1 MKTLVIHPKD
11 ESTTFLTDIYKD
23 IPNKKV
29 ITSGDYQEVIH
40 EIDRHDRIIML
51 GHGSPFGLLGV
62 QQFKNKFLI
71 VDYNTAK
78 HLKDK
83 ECVFIWCNADQF
95 VKRYNLKG
103 FYSGMF
109 ISEVEEGVFCGL
121 PKTTEEEVVTSNTT
135 FSKIVGKI
143 INNNVD
149 KIYEVVKTEY
159 GKLITN
165 NPVAN
170 YNHQRLYLN

>member
-1 MKTLVIHPKD
+1 
-11 ESTTFLTDIYKD
+11 
-23 IPNKKV
+23 
-29 ITSGDYQEVIH
+29 
-40 EIDRHDRIIML
+40 
-51 GHGSPFGLLGV
+51 
-62 QQFKNKFLI
+62 
-71 VDYNTAK
+71 
-78 HLKDK
+78 
-83 ECVFIWCNADQF
+83 
-95 VKRYNLKG
+95 
-103 FYSGMF
+103 MF

-135 FSKIVGKI
+135 FSKIVGKN